1 MNRII
6 KVIVAA
12 AVLSA
17 AAWQSLDACT
27 GITLKTSGGST
38 VTGRTIEWA
47 SSDMPA
53 YYVAV
58 PVGKTLHAMLP
69 GGGEGMAFTARYAYV
84 GIAVEQPEFIMEGVN
99 EKGLGAGLFY
109 FPGYGKYEEYTQE
122 NASNSISDFQLV
134 SYILSSC
141 ATVDEVKD
149 RVLST
154 HVHGID
160 PRSSTVHW
168 RFTERSGRQIVL
180 EIIDGKCV
188 FYENE
193 LGVLTN
199 SPSFDWQTTNLN
211 NYVNLAPGTS
221 AVKVLDRL
229 KMTSFGAGSAAL
241 GLPGDMTPPSRF
253 VRAAFFQS
261 TAPVLADATA
271 TAVQAFHILNNF
283 DIPVGSVTPEG
294 TAPADIPS
302 ATQITIVTDLSGNRL
317 LWRSMHNSTIRCIDL
332 AATDLDKLG
341 YVVED
346 LDPVKS
352 EPIETVELV

>member
-1 MNRII
+1 MNRIH
-6 KVIVAA
+6 VAMFAVAA
-12 AVLSA
+12 IAVA
-17 AAWQSLDACT
+17 FAQRLDACT

-38 VTGRTIEWA
+38 VTARTIEWA
-47 SSDMPA
+47 ASDMSK

-58 PVGKTLHAMLP
+58 PAGKTLHSILP
-69 GGGEGMAFTARYAYV
+69 GGSEGMAFTARYSYV
-84 GIAVEQPEFIMEGVN
+84 GISVEQPEFMMEGVN

-109 FPGYGKYEEYTQE
+109 FPNYGGYEELTEQTK
-122 NASNSISDFQLV
+122 SNSISDFQLV
-134 SYILSSC
+134 SYILGSC

-149 RVLST
+149 RILSI

-168 RFTERSGRQIVL
+168 RFTEESGRQVVL
-180 EIIDGKCV
+180 EIIGGKCI
-188 FYENE
+188 FYENG

-199 SPSFDWQTTNLN
+199 SPSFDWQMTNLN
-211 NYVNLAPGTS
+211 NYVNLAPGT
-221 AVKVLDRL
+221 APEKVLDRL

-261 TAPVLADATA
+261 TAPVMDNTTDA
-271 TAVQAFHILNNF
+271 AVQAFHIMNNF

-294 TAPADIPS
+294 HTPADIPS
-302 ATQITIVTDLSGNRL
+302 ATQITIVTDLSGRRIF
-317 LWRSMHNSTIRCIDL
+317 WRSMNNSSIRCIDL
-332 AATDLDKLG
+332 GSTDLECLK
-341 YVVED
+341 YTSEA

-352 EPIETVELV
+352 EPIETISL